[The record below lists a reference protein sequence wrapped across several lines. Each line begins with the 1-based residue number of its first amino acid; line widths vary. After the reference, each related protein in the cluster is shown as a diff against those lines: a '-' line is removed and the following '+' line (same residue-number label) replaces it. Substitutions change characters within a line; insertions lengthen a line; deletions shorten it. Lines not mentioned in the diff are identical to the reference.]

1 MSDDLSVNGAL
12 QIDTIA
18 LPKGGRLG
26 LVHCPGRCG
35 WDSHSR
41 LWARNLDEDLQAIKA
56 FGASHLVTLIE
67 ESEFALYGVEDL
79 PQRVIAHGLTW
90 HHWPVADMAV
100 AGSVTR
106 QRMAL
111 EVPDLLRDLRNNGV
125 VVVHCAAGLGRTG
138 TFAAQLLVTSGL
150 TPQKAIA
157 VVRQA
162 RPGTI
167 ETEAQEQA
175 VYQALLPNS

>member
-1 MSDDLSVNGAL
+1 MSDDLSVNGPL
-12 QIDTIA
+12 LIDTIV

-35 WDSHSR
+35 WDSHGR
-41 LWARNLDEDLQAIKA
+41 LWARDLDQDLRAIKD

-79 PQRVIAHGLTW
+79 PSRVNDHALSW

-100 AGSVTR
+100 AGSGTR
-106 QRMAL
+106 QRMAQ
-111 EVPDLLRDLRNNGV
+111 EVPGLLRHLRNDGV
-125 VVVHCAAGLGRTG
+125 AVIHCAAGLGRTG
-138 TFAAQLLVTSGL
+138 TFAAQLLVASGL

-157 VVRQA
+157 AVRQA

-175 VYQALLPNS
+175 VYQSLLVSD

>member
-1 MSDDLSVNGAL
+1 
-12 QIDTIA
+12 
-18 LPKGGRLG
+18 
-26 LVHCPGRCG
+26 
-35 WDSHSR
+35 
-41 LWARNLDEDLQAIKA
+41 
-56 FGASHLVTLIE
+56 
-67 ESEFALYGVEDL
+67 
-79 PQRVIAHGLTW
+79 
-90 HHWPVADMAV
+90 MAV

-111 EVPDLLRDLRNNGV
+111 EVPDLLRDLRNDGV
-125 VVVHCAAGLGRTG
+125 AVVHCAAGLGRTG

-157 VVRQA
+157 AVRQA

-175 VYQALLPNS
+175 VYQALLPVS

>member
-1 MSDDLSVNGAL
+1 
-12 QIDTIA
+12 
-18 LPKGGRLG
+18 
-26 LVHCPGRCG
+26 
-35 WDSHSR
+35 
-41 LWARNLDEDLQAIKA
+41 
-56 FGASHLVTLIE
+56 
-67 ESEFALYGVEDL
+67 
-79 PQRVIAHGLTW
+79 
-90 HHWPVADMAV
+90 MAV

-111 EVPDLLRDLRNNGV
+111 EVPDLLRDLRNDGV